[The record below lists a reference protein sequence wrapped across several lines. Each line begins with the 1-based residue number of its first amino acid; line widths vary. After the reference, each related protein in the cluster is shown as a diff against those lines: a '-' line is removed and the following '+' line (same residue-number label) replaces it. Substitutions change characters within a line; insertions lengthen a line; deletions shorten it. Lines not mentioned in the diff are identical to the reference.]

1 MKIQALIAAG
11 LLITS
16 PALAAS
22 VWASPAWAEAPK
34 PANAPVVSPDGSLFK
49 AFGGHDG
56 LVRVVDDL
64 FVNVDSDDRIKGFFQ
79 ASKRAHTKAM
89 LVEQFCQITGGGC
102 VYSGQDMAASHREL
116 GITKAD
122 FDALVED
129 LQKAM
134 TRNNVSFSAQNRLLA
149 ALAPQNRAIVY
160 HPTAADAATSGPVK
174 P

>member
-1 MKIQALIAAG
+1 MKILIAAAV
-11 LLITS
+11 LA
-16 PALAAS
+16 ALAA
-22 VWASPAWAEAPK
+22 PAFADAPK
-34 PANAPVVSPDGSLFK
+34 PPNAPVVSSDGALFR

-79 ASKRAHTKAM
+79 PAKRAHTKAM

-102 VYSGQDMAASHREL
+102 VYSGKDMGESHREL
-116 GITKAD
+116 GITRAD

-134 TRNNVSFSAQNRLLA
+134 SENHVSFTAQNQLLA

-160 HPTAADAATSGPVK
+160 HPSPADSVTSGPVGK
-174 P
+174 

>member
-1 MKIQALIAAG
+1 MKILIAALFSLALAG
-11 LLITS
+11 
-16 PALAAS
+16 PALAD
-22 VWASPAWAEAPK
+22 APK
-34 PANAPVVSPDGSLFK
+34 PANAPVVSADGSLFK

-56 LVRVVDDL
+56 LVKVVDDL
-64 FVNVDSDDRIKGFFQ
+64 FVNIDSDDRIKGFFQ

-102 VYSGQDMAASHREL
+102 VYSGKDMETSHREL
-116 GITKAD
+116 GITRAD

-134 TRNNVSFSAQNRLLA
+134 TRDHVSFSAQNRLLA

-160 HPTAADAATSGPVK
+160 HPTAADTATSGPVSQ
-174 P
+174 